1 MKRCL
6 LLLLWYGWSMSLI
19 ASVSSNRFPSMEQLL
34 HSLDVAMEEY
44 ACYMNIR
51 EQRIEDL
58 KKRQQVR
65 TVSSR
70 DFYYGLDSIYTE
82 YKAYNCDSSLLYLRW
97 SFRWATEYG
106 TADDVL
112 SVRLKQIYHMASAGM
127 YREAS
132 DILKEVSRK
141 TVSSARLS
149 DYYYSCYKLYDEMG
163 HYTQDEEFCNR
174 YEAQAISYSDSLQRI
189 LDATSFLGRE
199 RKEHALRLSGR
210 FDEALTINATAPGI
224 IARTCSQIGA
234 YFIHLS
240 TDYVFDGKGDSPW
253 RESDKTSPANAYG
266 LTKLRGEERVLAQAP
281 DSLILR
287 LSWLHAANHSNFITA
302 FCRRLQTQSVVSV
315 VDDQFG
321 SPTAADDVADVIGK
335 ILLLKRNGIE
345 LSGIYH
351 FANGGFC
358 SRFECAEE
366 ILRQLQ
372 SAGISWTLDKKLLRA
387 KTTDF
392 SAMDPRPQNC
402 RLDTEKIRH
411 ALKITPRAWQQAL
424 GATLRQ
430 YF

>member
-1 MKRCL
+1 MKVVL
-6 LLLLWYGWSMSLI
+6 YGQSGQVGEAI
-19 ASVSSNRFPSMEQLL
+19 
-34 HSLDVAMEEY
+34 
-44 ACYMNIR
+44 
-51 EQRIEDL
+51 L
-58 KKRQQVR
+58 KKIKNDFEWQLPAR
-65 TVSSR
+65 TSPEG
-70 DFYYGLDSIYTE
+70 DFSCPEKLAAFLFQEKPDAVIN
-82 YKAYNCDSSLLYLRW
+82 AAA
-97 SFRWATEYG
+97 F
-106 TADDVL
+106 TAVD
-112 SVRLKQIYHMASAGM
+112 
-127 YREAS
+127 EAS
-132 DILKEVSRK
+132 R
-141 TVSSARLS
+141 
-149 DYYYSCYKLYDEMG
+149 
-163 HYTQDEEFCNR
+163 
-174 YEAQAISYSDSLQRI
+174 
-189 LDATSFLGRE
+189 
-199 RKEHALRLSGR
+199 R

-253 RESDKTSPANAYG
+253 RESDKTSPVNAYG
-266 LTKLRGEERVLAQAP
+266 LTKLRGEEEVLAQAP

-335 ILLLKRNGIE
+335 ILFLKQEGIV

-351 FANGGFC
+351 FANSGFC

-372 SAGISWTLDKKLLRA
+372 SAGISWTFDKTLKRA

-392 SAMDPRPQNC
+392 PAMDPRPLNC
-402 RLDTEKIRH
+402 RLDTQKLSHAIKI
-411 ALKITPRAWQQAL
+411 APRTWQEAL